1 MLLSDLKANGI
12 EVNSQMKL
20 VLKSTEVP
28 LDVIRFIN
36 QKRELALSEFYQK
49 LRRSYN
55 QKKNKLYINI
65 VKEDQKDPKEVLT
78 TLAALNLH
86 ILLFAK
92 SLTENVDIFLRQA
105 RFQEINQCL
114 CNYANTGDL
123 IACQKLLKCIKA
135 DLKCLE
141 IFYKENNDGK

>member
-20 VLKSTEVP
+20 ILKSTEVP

-92 SLTENVDIFLRQA
+92 SLTENIDIFLRQA

-141 IFYKENNDGK
+141 IFYKENNNGK